1 MNDRV
6 EEVSTGN
13 ATAGVSASLSA
24 ENMVSIVP

>member
-6 EEVSTGN
+6 EVSTGN